1 MKKKLIWI
9 PLAIVAAACLAF
21 YIYIYLQPK
30 GLVKI
35 DATGAQM
42 QLRGG
47 PFGRVKTIS
56 STGPVTLITGT
67 YRTQH
72 LAIVSKQGGDAWQI
86 ESRGPWGKLEQV
98 KVKENQTTTLELG
111 PPFIIKPEVSKNSPQ
126 QVSIGLSIIG
136 KAGEQYRNV
145 VTKNEQRIPAPKV
158 KIVDEA
164 GTVLASGNFEYG

>member
-1 MKKKLIWI
+1 MKKKIIWI
-9 PLAIVAAACLAF
+9 PLAIIVTACLAF
-21 YIYIYLQPK
+21 YIYVYLQPR

-35 DATGAQM
+35 DADGAQM

-56 STGPVTLITGT
+56 SPGPAALGTGT
-67 YRTQH
+67 YRPQH
-72 LAIVSKQGGDAWQI
+72 LAIVTKQNGDTWQI

-98 KVKENQTTTLELG
+98 EVKENQTTTLELG
-111 PPFIIKPEVSKNSPQ
+111 PPFVIKPEVSKNSPQ

-158 KIVDEA
+158 KILDEA